1 MRKNCKLRLRLETEV
16 LQSLQK
22 QAEQEGITLSALC
35 RQKLMESSKLEK
47 IEIILKEI
55 QKKLNTKLNLN
66 RRYKNGNK
74 IA

>member
-1 MRKNCKLRLRLETEV
+1 MRKNCKLRIRLETEV
-16 LQSLQK
+16 LQSLKK
-22 QAEQEGITLSALC
+22 QAEQEGITLSELC
-35 RQKLMESSKLEK
+35 RQKLMGSSKLTE
-47 IEIILKEI
+47 IEIILQEI

>member
-16 LQSLQK
+16 LQSLKK
-22 QAEQEGITLSALC
+22 QAEQEEITLSELC
-35 RQKLMESSKLEK
+35 RQKLMESSKLAK
-47 IEIILKEI
+47 IEIILQEI
-55 QKKLNTKLNLN
+55 QKKLDSKLNLN